1 MEPPRTRT
9 FTTANAATTTINLAN
24 RFLIP
29 LLNSRAGGLLGHRL
43 AVVEYAGR
51 RTGQDH
57 ELVAMYVAEGH
68 TVRFTVGRAKQK
80 TWWRNFETPHPLR
93 LRLAGVVHDA
103 SARVVLDGDRVS
115 VVAELI
121 PRGDPGGRA
130 ASVDAAAHA

>member
-1 MEPPRTRT
+1 MRASRTRT
-9 FTTANAATTTINLAN
+9 FTTANAAATTNNLAN

-68 TVRFTVGRAKQK
+68 TVRFTVGMAEHK
-80 TWWRNFETPHPLR
+80 TWWRNFETPIHF
-93 LRLAGVVHDA
+93 GCA
-103 SARVVLDGDRVS
+103 SPASSTTRPRTWCSRRSSECRGRADTARG
-115 VVAELI
+115 
-121 PRGDPGGRA
+121 PGG
-130 ASVDAAAHA
+130 